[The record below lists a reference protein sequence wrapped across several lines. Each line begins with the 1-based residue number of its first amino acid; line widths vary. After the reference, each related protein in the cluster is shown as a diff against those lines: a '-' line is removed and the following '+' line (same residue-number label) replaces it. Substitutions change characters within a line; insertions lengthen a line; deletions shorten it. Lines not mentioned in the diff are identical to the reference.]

1 MLEVQCPYNHQL
13 LTTVF
18 SALERVIGG
27 HISGRCT
34 RQERERGQTATLRRS
49 LLLEIRSLTM
59 AHYHNPPVA
68 ELSKKE
74 TNKKTY
80 KDQNKSVKEIEG
92 LRDVLMKRTA
102 VLVQMR
108 GEGPAQIFLSHFQEV
123 YFWSINNS
131 ISSKMPII

>member
-1 MLEVQCPYNHQL
+1 MVLLGRVLEVQCPYNHQL

-92 LRDVLMKRTA
+92 LRDVLMKIT
-102 VLVQMR
+102 LKD
-108 GEGPAQIFLSHFQEV
+108 P
-123 YFWSINNS
+123 
-131 ISSKMPII
+131 

>member
-1 MLEVQCPYNHQL
+1 M

-59 AHYHNPPVA
+59 AHYHNLPVA
-68 ELSKKE
+68 DLSKKR
-74 TNKKTY
+74 NKQ
-80 KDQNKSVKEIEG
+80 KDIQ
-92 LRDVLMKRTA
+92 
-102 VLVQMR
+102 
-108 GEGPAQIFLSHFQEV
+108 GP
-123 YFWSINNS
+123 
-131 ISSKMPII
+131 K

>member
-68 ELSKKE
+68 ELSKKRN
-74 TNKKTY
+74 NKKTY

-92 LRDVLMKRTA
+92 LRDVLMKKTA
-102 VLVQMR
+102 VLLDFVQMR

-123 YFWSINNS
+123 HFWSIKEP
-131 ISSKMPII
+131 ISSK

>member
-1 MLEVQCPYNHQL
+1 MVLLGRVLEVQCPYNHQL

-92 LRDVLMKRTA
+92 SRDVLMKKTP
-102 VLVQMR
+102 VLLDFVQMR
-108 GEGPAQIFLSHFQEV
+108 GGGPCPKEICHLCISLHFGQ
-123 YFWSINNS
+123 
-131 ISSKMPII
+131 

>member
-1 MLEVQCPYNHQL
+1 M

-49 LLLEIRSLTM
+49 LLLEIRKLTM

-68 ELSKKE
+68 ELSKK
-74 TNKKTY
+74 KKQT
-80 KDQNKSVKEIEG
+80 
-92 LRDVLMKRTA
+92 KRHT
-102 VLVQMR
+102 R
-108 GEGPAQIFLSHFQEV
+108 TK
-123 YFWSINNS
+123 
-131 ISSKMPII
+131 ISP